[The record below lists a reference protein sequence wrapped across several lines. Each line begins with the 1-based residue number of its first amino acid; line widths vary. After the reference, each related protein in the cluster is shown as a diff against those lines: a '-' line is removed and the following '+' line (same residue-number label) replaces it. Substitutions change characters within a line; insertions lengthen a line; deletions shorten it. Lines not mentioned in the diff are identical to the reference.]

1 MDWKRYYVGVSKCP
15 MRLFIGT
22 GDIKKDGT
30 IRYTN
35 KSDDRSF
42 EIINAVGKYMRI
54 KLDSRDRSAKK
65 KKNFFGY
72 DLPRCGKLVLI
83 RPGFDFQ
90 VYRHKDDAPERPLMD
105 YQ

>member
-1 MDWKRYYVGVSKCP
+1 MDWKRYYVGVSKNP

-54 KLDSRDRSAKK
+54 KRVIEAQRKRRIS
-65 KKNFFGY
+65 
-72 DLPRCGKLVLI
+72 LVMI
-83 RPGFDFQ
+83 
-90 VYRHKDDAPERPLMD
+90 YRGAENLC
-105 YQ
+105 